1 MAAIRRDEQTKAAAE
16 VGVTS
21 LHFLGHMDGSVVVDM
36 QLRHDISR
44 VIRLV
49 RPQVVIAQSPMRN
62 LDSTYG
68 SHPDHL
74 AAAEA
79 TMCAVY
85 PDARN
90 PFAFVGQPC
99 GDLED
104 WAVDEVWIPNGPD
117 AKDVI
122 DITATVDRKL
132 RALLCHVSQHRDPEG
147 LEKPDARLV
156 VVGGRIERSAGR
168 FELRGLPRRRHPL
181 TSSEPSRSCIGARH
195 QCTLTATVGKRSGN
209 ASRAAPRSGPAG
221 AEDRWFASSRP
232 ERRSAAPGRT
242 DRTR

>member
-1 MAAIRRDEQTKAAAE
+1 MLQPSEIERVLVVMAHPDDVDFSAAGTVAVLSDAGVEVVYCLVTDGQAGGFDHTIPRTEMSAIRRDEQTKAAAE

-49 RPQVVIAQSPMRN
+49 RPQVVIAQSPIRN

-104 WAVDEVWIPNGPD
+104 WAVDEVWISNGPD
-117 AKDVI
+117 AKGVI

-132 RALLCHVSQHRDPEG
+132 RALLCHASQHRDPEG
-147 LEKPDARLV
+147 LEKRMRAWWS
-156 VVGGRIERSAGR
+156 SAA
-168 FELRGLPRRRHPL
+168 ESNGLPAG
-181 TSSEPSRSCIGARH
+181 SSCEVFR
-195 QCTLTATVGKRSGN
+195 VV
-209 ASRAAPRSGPAG
+209 
-221 AEDRWFASSRP
+221 D
-232 ERRSAAPGRT
+232 
-242 DRTR
+242 TR